1 MDVWKTNEDKM
12 AEVVSINKPKT
23 KPSIIEHLRPNVL
36 KIVAENQMKI
46 RTRIQSELV
55 SKMERVKEGLQEKIA
70 DEKKNKTVVENEI
83 NILRNA
89 ITELESLN
97 ETV

>member
-1 MDVWKTNEDKM
+1 M
-12 AEVVSINKPKT
+12 
-23 KPSIIEHLRPNVL
+23 L